1 MVNKK
6 ILTRE
11 KSVIYF
17 QLFQIQQVYQ
27 LTIYTWGPKSQ
38 INNDSEISEIP
49 DFQIF
54 IVHKILLF
62 SLTMVL
68 FPAAGGP

>member
-17 QLFQIQQVYQ
+17 KLFQIQQVYQ

-38 INNDSEISEIP
+38 INNDSEIS